1 MRTAHR
7 SRGDKDGVQYYAAEL
22 QIDGRTFG
30 RVMITS
36 PVDVAKIDAHWW
48 DFKSYATAHHIVAHV
63 QGRQLIEGRCNELS
77 VGGGWVRGADP
88 NVVNWFMARAGISM
102 NDLLTNPVTQ
112 FWLGRATGVRLAGG
126 ETLTLLCSSACVD
139 PARCHRTLLAR
150 LVTHVPQK

>member
-88 NVVNWFMARAGISM
+88 NGVKAIVGDGEIVMAPQAPAPPAQAVVVTDGVPEMAI
-102 NDLLTNPVTQ
+102 L
-112 FWLGRATGVRLAGG
+112 
-126 ETLTLLCSSACVD
+126 VD
-139 PARCHRTLLAR
+139 PPAKAPSSGDLPRDPDATLEPAS
-150 LVTHVPQK
+150 